1 MHTMRTLARNM
12 SYLLKCLELGK
23 AQLPL
28 PDKEPKTATNF
39 IR

>member
-1 MHTMRTLARNM
+1 MRTLARNM

-23 AQLPL
+23 AQLPM
-28 PDKEPKTATNF
+28 PEREPRTATNF